1 LRSTVIASEAKQ
13 SSDANGLLRR
23 CAPRND
29 ELIRI
34 FTIGYE
40 GATMPEFLAALQQA
54 GVERVIDV
62 RALPLS
68 RRPGFSKSPLR
79 AALEEA
85 GIEYVHLKALGTPAD
100 GRAAARAGR
109 REGLKQIYAGQ
120 LELPEAIAQGAQMI
134 ALAEEKPSALLCFER
149 EPAHCHRSLLL
160 EAVAPT
166 ADVSHLFA

>member
-1 LRSTVIASEAKQ
+1 M
-13 SSDANGLLRR
+13 
-23 CAPRND
+23 
-29 ELIRI
+29 RI

-40 GATMPEFLAALQQA
+40 GTTVPEFVAALHKA

-68 RRPGFSKSPLR
+68 RRPGFSKSSLR

-85 GIEYVHLKALGTPAD
+85 GIDYVDLKALGTPAE

-109 REGLKQIYAGQ
+109 HADLRRIYAGQ

-134 ALAEEKPSALLCFER
+134 DLAREKPSALLCMER
-149 EPAHCHRSLLL
+149 EPAHCHRTLLL
-160 EAVAPT
+160 EAFAPDAGVT
-166 ADVSHLFA
+166 HLYA